1 VDRRYLAIAENSISN
16 NSTLF
21 VSIIGN
27 AISDVDAGTMLA
39 EQTNEVISASSVE
52 RSQILVGMRSLFY

>member
-1 VDRRYLAIAENSISN
+1 MDRRYLAIAENSISN

-39 EQTNEVISASSVE
+39 EQTNEVISASRVE